1 MLIQSVLTSS
11 AYDPWRRT
19 HDAFQKSGPT
29 LSDCLPS
36 RPQRAARQHRLPAL
50 PGDRPHQWS
59 HQGRMRCLFLGT
71 DKVAGC
77 CKKQRDRAQ
86 REEDSRHWLVDRGA
100 FGYDDG
106 VEE

>member
-1 MLIQSVLTSS
+1 MFTYS

-19 HDAFQKSGPT
+19 HDAFQKSDPA

-50 PGDRPHQWS
+50 SGDRSPQWS
-59 HQGRMRCLFLGT
+59 HQGRMRRLLLGT
-71 DKVAGC
+71 DRIAGC

-86 REEDSRHWLVDRGA
+86 REENSRYWLVDRGA
-100 FGYDDG
+100 FGHDDG